1 MNFLVKE
8 ERSIFRKLSN
18 YLFQWANSNEQK
30 IFRRKNFLQLAY
42 NGLRAWFVAELPAE
56 FSPLAQN
63 ENRENKRSITTKT
76 AMNFARG

>member
-8 ERSIFRKLSN
+8 KRSFFPKLSN

-42 NGLRAWFVAELPAE
+42 NGLVPDAVAAWETSFLHLGETKLGKR
-56 FSPLAQN
+56 N
-63 ENRENKRSITTKT
+63 EQ
-76 AMNFARG
+76 